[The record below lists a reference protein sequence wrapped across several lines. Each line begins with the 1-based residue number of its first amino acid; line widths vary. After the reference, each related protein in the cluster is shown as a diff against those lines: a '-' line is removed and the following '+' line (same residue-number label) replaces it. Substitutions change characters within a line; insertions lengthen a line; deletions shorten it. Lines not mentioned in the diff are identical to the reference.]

1 MKLIDYFR
9 LSFHNISLHKVR
21 FVLTL
26 IVITVLCALLLIF
39 ISSYLSGIAVY
50 ESGVEKKFA
59 KDNLVIYTPI
69 KKATPELY
77 QKQMDYFNANYSEF
91 NVDDNVDISSSDI
104 HFGDLKY
111 PYNLRINFVHNDI
124 KSLLLEGEEFSLA
137 TSDGKIWLPQ
147 LGLPYGIEFK
157 IGQTLP
163 ITIRVSN
170 QNVTVNPTVAG
181 IVDGN
186 EVYFGYVYALNS
198 GLVGSLP
205 QIILPPRDIPYK
217 EITTEL
223 NKLKNDFL
231 TIFNK
236 TPSYYTSGNEVS
248 FDTIFENFNKA
259 QKVNTLLI
267 VLFVIAIGAV
277 TLFSLSNS
285 LAMSTNDNI
294 KLFVLL
300 KTLGLKNK
308 HTVFVL
314 FIEAI
319 ITIVVA
325 CLLAV
330 GITYLM
336 SPIVISIS
344 DWLWFDAVV
353 VFGAYSASMVLPIYI
368 PFVLAACLTIISIIT
383 VSFSFVRI
391 SQKYT
396 KQNLSESFI

>member
-39 ISSYLSGIAVY
+39 ISSYLSGIVVY
-50 ESGVEKKFA
+50 ENGVEKKFA
-59 KDNLVIYTPI
+59 KDNLVIYAPI
-69 KKATPELY
+69 DATPELY

-91 NVDDNVDISSSDI
+91 SIDDNVNIRSNDIY
-104 HFGDLKY
+104 FGGLQY
-111 PYNLRINFVHNDI
+111 PANLRINFVHNDI

-147 LGLPYGIEFK
+147 LGLSYGIEFK

-163 ITIRVSN
+163 ITIRISDKD
-170 QNVTVNPTVAG
+170 VTVNPTVAG
-181 IVDGN
+181 ILDGD

-198 GLVGSLP
+198 GLVHDMP
-205 QIILPPRDIPYK
+205 KIIISPRDMPYK
-217 EITTEL
+217 EISSEFK
-223 NKLKNDFL
+223 KLKNDYI
-231 TIFNK
+231 TIFDK
-236 TPSYYTSGNEVS
+236 TPSYSASGNDVN
-248 FDTIFENFNKA
+248 FDMIFENFNKA
-259 QKVNTLLI
+259 QKSNTLLI

-353 VFGAYSASMVLPIYI
+353 VFGAYSATLVLPIYI

-383 VSFSFVRI
+383 VSFSFMRI

-396 KQNLSESFI
+396 KQNLSESFV

>member
-9 LSFHNISLHKVR
+9 LSYHNISLHKVR

-69 KKATPELY
+69 KATPELY
-77 QKQMDYFNANYSEF
+77 QKQMDYFNANYTEF
-91 NVDDNVDISSSDI
+91 SIDDNVNISSNDI
-104 HFGDLKY
+104 HFGDLQY
-111 PYNLRINFVHNDI
+111 PYNLKINFIHNDI

-137 TSDGKIWLPQ
+137 NSNGKIWLPQ

-163 ITIRVSN
+163 ITIRVSDKD
-170 QNVTVNPTVAG
+170 VTVNPTVAG

-198 GLVGSLP
+198 DLVRSLP
-205 QIILPPRDIPYK
+205 QIILPPRNMPYK
-217 EITTEL
+217 EISSEL

-231 TIFNK
+231 TIFDR
-236 TPSYYTSGNEVS
+236 TPSYSTSGNEVG
-248 FDTIFENFNKA
+248 FELIFENFNKA
-259 QKVNTLLI
+259 QKSNTLLI
-267 VLFVIAIGAV
+267 VLFVIAIGTV

-353 VFGAYSASMVLPIYI
+353 VFGAYSASMILPIYI

-383 VSFSFVRI
+383 VSFSFMRI

-396 KQNLSESFI
+396 KQNLSESFV

>member
-59 KDNLVIYTPI
+59 KDNLVIYPAI
-69 KKATPELY
+69 KATPELY
-77 QKQMDYFNANYSEF
+77 QKQMDYFNANYSDF
-91 NVDDNVDISSSDI
+91 SIDDNVYTRSNNI

-163 ITIRVSN
+163 ITIRVSEKD
-170 QNVTVNPTVAG
+170 VTVNPTVAG
-181 IVDGN
+181 IVDGD
-186 EVYFGYVYALNS
+186 EVYFGYVYALNN

-205 QIILPPRDIPYK
+205 QIILPPRNMPYK

-231 TIFNK
+231 TIFDR
-236 TPSYYTSGNEVS
+236 TPSFHASGNEVS

-259 QKVNTLLI
+259 QKSNTLLI
-267 VLFVIAIGAV
+267 VLFVVAIGAV

-353 VFGAYSASMVLPIYI
+353 VFGTYPAALVLPIYI
-368 PFVLAACLTIISIIT
+368 PFILAACLTIISIIT
-383 VSFSFVRI
+383 VSFSFMRI

-396 KQNLSESFI
+396 KQNLSESFV

>member
-26 IVITVLCALLLIF
+26 IVIAVLCALLLIF

-59 KDNLVIYTPI
+59 KDNLVIYAPI
-69 KKATPELY
+69 DATPELY

-91 NVDDNVDISSSDI
+91 SIDDNVNISSKDI
-104 HFGDLKY
+104 HFSDLQY
-111 PYNLRINFVHNDI
+111 PYNLKINFIHNDI
-124 KSLLLEGEEFSLA
+124 KSVLLEGEEFSLA

-147 LGLPYGIEFK
+147 LGLSYGIEFK

-163 ITIRVSN
+163 ITIRVSDKD
-170 QNVTVNPTVAG
+170 VTVNPTVAG
-181 IVDGN
+181 ILDGD

-198 GLVGSLP
+198 GLVRDMP
-205 QIILPPRDIPYK
+205 KIIISPRDMPYK
-217 EITTEL
+217 EISSEF

-231 TIFNK
+231 TIFDK
-236 TPSYYTSGNEVS
+236 TPSYSASGNDVN
-248 FDTIFENFNKA
+248 FDMIFENFNKA
-259 QKVNTLLI
+259 QKSNTLLI

-353 VFGAYSASMVLPIYI
+353 VFGAYSATLVLPIYI
-368 PFVLAACLTIISIIT
+368 PFVLAACLTIISVIT
-383 VSFSFVRI
+383 VSFSFMRI

-396 KQNLSESFI
+396 KQNLSESFV

>member
-59 KDNLVIYTPI
+59 KDNLVIGTPI
-69 KKATPELY
+69 KATPELY

-91 NVDDNVDISSSDI
+91 SIDDNVNIRSNDIY
-104 HFGDLKY
+104 FGGLQYPSNLK
-111 PYNLRINFVHNDI
+111 INFVHNDI
-124 KSLLLEGEEFSLA
+124 KSILLEGEEYSLA

-147 LGLPYGIEFK
+147 LGLSYGIEFK

-163 ITIRVSN
+163 ITIRVSDKD
-170 QNVTVNPTVAG
+170 VTVNPTVAG
-181 IVDGN
+181 IVDGD

-198 GLVGSLP
+198 GLVRDMP
-205 QIILPPRDIPYK
+205 KIIISPRDMPYK
-217 EITTEL
+217 EISSEF
-223 NKLKNDFL
+223 NKLKNDYI
-231 TIFNK
+231 TIFDK
-236 TPSYYTSGNEVS
+236 SPSYSASGNDVN
-248 FDTIFENFNKA
+248 FDMIFENFNKA
-259 QKVNTLLI
+259 KKSNTLLI

-336 SPIVISIS
+336 SPIVISIA
-344 DWLWFDAVV
+344 DWLWFDAIV
-353 VFGAYSASMVLPIYI
+353 VFGAYSATLVLPIYI
-368 PFVLAACLTIISIIT
+368 PFVLVACLTIISIIT
-383 VSFSFVRI
+383 VSFSFMRI

-396 KQNLSESFI
+396 KQNLSESFV

>member
-59 KDNLVIYTPI
+59 KDNLVIGTPI
-69 KKATPELY
+69 KATPELY

-91 NVDDNVDISSSDI
+91 SIDDNVNIRSNDIY
-104 HFGDLKY
+104 FGGLQY
-111 PYNLRINFVHNDI
+111 PANLRINFVHNDI

-147 LGLPYGIEFK
+147 LGLSYGIEFK

-163 ITIRVSN
+163 ITIRVSDKD
-170 QNVTVNPTVAG
+170 VTVNPTIAG
-181 IVDGN
+181 ILDGD

-198 GLVGSLP
+198 GLVRDMP
-205 QIILPPRDIPYK
+205 KIIISPRDMPYK
-217 EITTEL
+217 EISSEF

-231 TIFNK
+231 TIFDK
-236 TPSYYTSGNEVS
+236 TPSYSASGNDVN
-248 FDTIFENFNKA
+248 FDMIFENFNKA
-259 QKVNTLLI
+259 QKSNTLLI

-353 VFGAYSASMVLPIYI
+353 VFGAYSATLVLPIYI

-383 VSFSFVRI
+383 VSFSFMRI

-396 KQNLSESFI
+396 KQNLSESFV

>member
-39 ISSYLSGIAVY
+39 ISSYLSGIVVY
-50 ESGVEKKFA
+50 ENGVEKKFA
-59 KDNLVIYTPI
+59 KDNLVIDTPI
-69 KKATPELY
+69 EATPELY

-91 NVDDNVDISSSDI
+91 SIDDNVNIRSNDIY
-104 HFGDLKY
+104 FGGLQY
-111 PYNLRINFVHNDI
+111 PANLRINFVHNDI
-124 KSLLLEGEEFSLA
+124 KSVLLEGEEFSLA

-147 LGLPYGIEFK
+147 LGLSYGIEFK

-163 ITIRVSN
+163 ITIRVSDKD
-170 QNVTVNPTVAG
+170 VTVNPTIAG
-181 IVDGN
+181 ILDGD

-198 GLVGSLP
+198 GLVRDMP
-205 QIILPPRDIPYK
+205 KIIISPRDMPYK
-217 EITTEL
+217 EISSEF

-231 TIFNK
+231 TIFDK
-236 TPSYYTSGNEVS
+236 TPSYSASGNDVN
-248 FDTIFENFNKA
+248 FDMIFENFNKA
-259 QKVNTLLI
+259 QKSNTLLI

-353 VFGAYSASMVLPIYI
+353 VFGAYSATLVLPIYI
-368 PFVLAACLTIISIIT
+368 PFVLAACLTIISVIT
-383 VSFSFVRI
+383 VSFSFMRI

-396 KQNLSESFI
+396 KQNLSESFV

>member
-59 KDNLVIYTPI
+59 KDNLVIGTPI
-69 KKATPELY
+69 KATPELY
-77 QKQMDYFNANYSEF
+77 QKQMDYFNANYLEF
-91 NVDDNVDISSSDI
+91 SIDDNVNIRSNDIY
-104 HFGDLKY
+104 FGDLQY
-111 PYNLRINFVHNDI
+111 PANLRINFVHNDI
-124 KSLLLEGEEFSLA
+124 KSILLEGEEFSLA

-147 LGLPYGIEFK
+147 LGLSYGIEFK

-163 ITIRVSN
+163 ITIRVSDKD
-170 QNVTVNPTVAG
+170 VTVNPTIAG
-181 IVDGN
+181 ILDGD

-198 GLVGSLP
+198 GLVRDMP
-205 QIILPPRDIPYK
+205 KIIISPRDMPYK
-217 EITTEL
+217 EISTEF

-231 TIFNK
+231 TIFDK
-236 TPSYYTSGNEVS
+236 SPSYSASGNDVN
-248 FDTIFENFNKA
+248 FDMIFENFNKA
-259 QKVNTLLI
+259 QKSNTLLI

-353 VFGAYSASMVLPIYI
+353 VFGAYSATLVLPIYI

-383 VSFSFVRI
+383 VSFSFMRI

-396 KQNLSESFI
+396 KQNLSESFV

>member
-50 ESGVEKKFA
+50 VSGVEKKFA
-59 KDNLVIYTPI
+59 KDNLVIYPAI
-69 KKATPELY
+69 KATPELY

-91 NVDDNVDISSSDI
+91 SIDDNVYTSSNDI

-163 ITIRVSN
+163 ITIRVSEKD
-170 QNVTVNPTVAG
+170 VTVNPTVAG
-181 IVDGN
+181 IVDSD
-186 EVYFGYVYALNS
+186 EVYFGYVYALNN

-205 QIILPPRDIPYK
+205 QIILPPRNMPYK
-217 EITTEL
+217 EISTEL

-231 TIFNK
+231 TIFDR
-236 TPSYYTSGNEVS
+236 TPSFHASGNEVS

-259 QKVNTLLI
+259 QKSNTLLI
-267 VLFVIAIGAV
+267 VLFVVAIGAV

-353 VFGAYSASMVLPIYI
+353 VFGTYPAALVLPIYI
-368 PFVLAACLTIISIIT
+368 PFILAACLTIISIIT
-383 VSFSFVRI
+383 VSFSFMRI

-396 KQNLSESFI
+396 KQNLSESFV

>member
-39 ISSYLSGIAVY
+39 ISSYLSGIVVY
-50 ESGVEKKFA
+50 ENGVEKKFA
-59 KDNLVIYTPI
+59 KDNLVIDTPI
-69 KKATPELY
+69 KATPELY

-91 NVDDNVDISSSDI
+91 SIDDNINISSNDI
-104 HFGDLKY
+104 HFGDLQY
-111 PYNLRINFVHNDI
+111 PYNLKINFVHNDI
-124 KSLLLEGEEFSLA
+124 KSILLEGEEFSLA

-147 LGLPYGIEFK
+147 LGLSYGIEFK

-163 ITIRVSN
+163 ITIRVSDKD
-170 QNVTVNPTVAG
+170 VTVNPTVAG
-181 IVDGN
+181 IVDGD
-186 EVYFGYVYALNS
+186 EVFFGYVYALNS
-198 GLVGSLP
+198 GLVHDMP
-205 QIILPPRDIPYK
+205 KIIISPRDMPYK
-217 EITTEL
+217 EISSEF

-231 TIFNK
+231 TIFDK
-236 TPSYYTSGNEVS
+236 TPSYSASGNDVN
-248 FDTIFENFNKA
+248 FDMIFENFNKA
-259 QKVNTLLI
+259 QKSNTLLI

-353 VFGAYSASMVLPIYI
+353 VFGAYSATLVLPIYI

-383 VSFSFVRI
+383 VSFSFMRI

-396 KQNLSESFI
+396 KQNLSESFV

>member
-39 ISSYLSGIAVY
+39 ISSYLSGIVVY
-50 ESGVEKKFA
+50 ENGIEKKFA
-59 KDNLVIYTPI
+59 KDNLVIYAPI
-69 KKATPELY
+69 DATPELY
-77 QKQMDYFNANYSEF
+77 QKQMDYFNANYTEF
-91 NVDDNVDISSSDI
+91 SIDDNVYIRSYDIY
-104 HFGDLKY
+104 FGGLQY
-111 PYNLRINFVHNDI
+111 PANLRINFVHNDI
-124 KSLLLEGEEFSLA
+124 KSVLLEGEEFSLA

-147 LGLPYGIEFK
+147 LGLSYGIEFK

-163 ITIRVSN
+163 ITIRVSDKD
-170 QNVTVNPTVAG
+170 VTVNPTVAG
-181 IVDGN
+181 ILDGD

-198 GLVGSLP
+198 GLVRDMP
-205 QIILPPRDIPYK
+205 KIIISPRDMPYK
-217 EITTEL
+217 EISSEF

-231 TIFNK
+231 TIFDK
-236 TPSYYTSGNEVS
+236 TPSYSASGNDVN
-248 FDTIFENFNKA
+248 FDMIFENFNKA
-259 QKVNTLLI
+259 QKSNTLLI

-353 VFGAYSASMVLPIYI
+353 VFGAYSATLVLPIYI
-368 PFVLAACLTIISIIT
+368 PFVLAACLTIISVIT
-383 VSFSFVRI
+383 VSFSFMRI

-396 KQNLSESFI
+396 KQNLSESFV

>member
-59 KDNLVIYTPI
+59 KDNLVIYAPI
-69 KKATPELY
+69 EATPELY

-91 NVDDNVDISSSDI
+91 SIDDNVNIRSNDIY
-104 HFGDLKY
+104 FGSLQY
-111 PYNLRINFVHNDI
+111 PANLRINFVHNDI

-147 LGLPYGIEFK
+147 LGLSYGIEFK

-163 ITIRVSN
+163 ITIRVSDKD
-170 QNVTVNPTVAG
+170 VTVNPTVAG
-181 IVDGN
+181 ILDGD

-198 GLVGSLP
+198 GLVHDMP
-205 QIILPPRDIPYK
+205 KIIISPRDMPYK
-217 EITTEL
+217 EISSEF

-231 TIFNK
+231 TIFDK
-236 TPSYYTSGNEVS
+236 TPSYSASGNDVN
-248 FDTIFENFNKA
+248 FDMIFENFNKA
-259 QKVNTLLI
+259 QKSNTLLI

-336 SPIVISIS
+336 SPIVLSIS

-353 VFGAYSASMVLPIYI
+353 VFGAYSATLVLPIYI
-368 PFVLAACLTIISIIT
+368 PFILTACLTIISVIT
-383 VSFSFVRI
+383 VSFSFMRI

-396 KQNLSESFI
+396 KQNLSESFV

>member
-39 ISSYLSGIAVY
+39 ISSYLSGIVVY
-50 ESGVEKKFA
+50 ENGVEKKFA
-59 KDNLVIYTPI
+59 KDNLVIYAPI
-69 KKATPELY
+69 KATPELY
-77 QKQMDYFNANYSEF
+77 QKQMDYFNTNYSEF
-91 NVDDNVDISSSDI
+91 SIDDNVNIRSNDIY
-104 HFGDLKY
+104 FGGLQY
-111 PYNLRINFVHNDI
+111 PANLRINFVHNDI
-124 KSLLLEGEEFSLA
+124 KSVLLEGEEFSLA

-147 LGLPYGIEFK
+147 LGLSYGIEFK

-163 ITIRVSN
+163 ITIHVSDKD
-170 QNVTVNPTVAG
+170 VTVNPTIAG
-181 IVDGN
+181 IVDGD

-198 GLVGSLP
+198 GLVHDMP
-205 QIILPPRDIPYK
+205 KIIISPRDMPYK
-217 EITTEL
+217 EISSEF

-231 TIFNK
+231 TIFDK
-236 TPSYYTSGNEVS
+236 TPSYSASGNDVN
-248 FDTIFENFNKA
+248 FDMIFENFNKA
-259 QKVNTLLI
+259 QKSNTLLI

-308 HTVFVL
+308 HTVLVL

-336 SPIVISIS
+336 SPIVLSIS

-353 VFGAYSASMVLPIYI
+353 VFGAYSATLVLPIYI

-383 VSFSFVRI
+383 VSFSFMRI

-396 KQNLSESFI
+396 KQNLSESFV

>member
-69 KKATPELY
+69 DATPELY
-77 QKQMDYFNANYSEF
+77 QKQMDYFNANYSDF
-91 NVDDNVDISSSDI
+91 SIDNVYTSSNNI
-104 HFGDLKY
+104 YFGDLQY
-111 PYNLRINFVHNDI
+111 PHNLRINFVHNDI
-124 KSLLLEGEEFSLA
+124 KSLLLEGEKFSLA

-147 LGLPYGIEFK
+147 LGLSYGIEFK

-163 ITIRVSN
+163 ITIRVSDKD
-170 QNVTVNPTVAG
+170 VTVNPTVAG
-181 IVDGN
+181 IVDGD

-198 GLVGSLP
+198 GLVRNMP
-205 QIILPPRDIPYK
+205 QIIISPRNMPYK
-217 EITTEL
+217 EISSEF
-223 NKLKNDFL
+223 NKLKNDYI
-231 TIFNK
+231 TIFDK
-236 TPSYYTSGNEVS
+236 TPSYSASGNDVS
-248 FDTIFENFNKA
+248 FDIIFENFNKA
-259 QKVNTLLI
+259 KTSNTLLI
-267 VLFVIAIGAV
+267 VLFVVAIGSV

-336 SPIVISIS
+336 SPIVLSIS

-353 VFGAYSASMVLPIYI
+353 VFGTYPAALVLPIYI

-383 VSFSFVRI
+383 VSFSFMRI

-396 KQNLSESFI
+396 KQNLSESFV

>member
-39 ISSYLSGIAVY
+39 ISSYLSGIAIY
-50 ESGVEKKFA
+50 EGGVEKKFA
-59 KDNLVIYTPI
+59 KDNLVISAPI
-69 KKATPELY
+69 KATPELY
-77 QKQMDYFNANYSEF
+77 QKQMDYFNANYTEF
-91 NVDDNVDISSSDI
+91 SIDDNVNISSNDI
-104 HFGDLKY
+104 HFGDLQY

-124 KSLLLEGEEFSLA
+124 RSLLLEGEEFSLA

-147 LGLPYGIEFK
+147 LGLSYGIEFK

-163 ITIRVSN
+163 ITIRVSDKD
-170 QNVTVNPTVAG
+170 VTVNPTVAG
-181 IVDGN
+181 ILDGD

-198 GLVGSLP
+198 DLVRSLP
-205 QIILPPRDIPYK
+205 QIILPPRNMPYK
-217 EITTEL
+217 EISTEL
-223 NKLKNDFL
+223 NKLESDFL
-231 TIFNK
+231 TIFDK
-236 TPSYYTSGNEVS
+236 TPSYSASGNDVN
-248 FDTIFENFNKA
+248 FDMIFENFNKA
-259 QKVNTLLI
+259 QKSNTLLI

-325 CLLAV
+325 CLLAI

-336 SPIVISIS
+336 SPIVLSIS

-353 VFGAYSASMVLPIYI
+353 VFGAYSATLVLPIYI

-383 VSFSFVRI
+383 VSFSFMRI

-396 KQNLSESFI
+396 KQNLSESFV

>member
-1 MKLIDYFR
+1 MKIIDYFR
-9 LSFHNISLHKVR
+9 LSFHNIGLHKVR

-50 ESGVEKKFA
+50 EGGVEKKFA

-69 KKATPELY
+69 KATPELY
-77 QKQMDYFNANYSEF
+77 QKQMDYFNANYTEF
-91 NVDDNVDISSSDI
+91 SIDDNVNISSNDI
-104 HFGDLKY
+104 HFGDLQY
-111 PYNLRINFVHNDI
+111 PYNLKINFIHNDI

-147 LGLPYGIEFK
+147 LGLPYGIAFK

-163 ITIRVSN
+163 ITIRVSDKD
-170 QNVTVNPTVAG
+170 VTVNPTVAG

-198 GLVGSLP
+198 DLVRSLP
-205 QIILPPRDIPYK
+205 QIILPPRNMPYK
-217 EITTEL
+217 EISTEL
-223 NKLKNDFL
+223 NKLESDFL
-231 TIFNK
+231 TIFDR
-236 TPSYYTSGNEVS
+236 TPSYSTSGNEVS

-259 QKVNTLLI
+259 QKSNTLLI

-368 PFVLAACLTIISIIT
+368 PFVLVACLTIISIIT